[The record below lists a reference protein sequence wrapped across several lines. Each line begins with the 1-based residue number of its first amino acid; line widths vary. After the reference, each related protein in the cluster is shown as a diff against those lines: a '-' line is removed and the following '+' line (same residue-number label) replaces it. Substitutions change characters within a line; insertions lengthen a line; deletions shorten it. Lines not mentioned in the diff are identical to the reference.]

1 MRRSGLREVSGKE
14 LFPAILKF
22 YSKRADSCVVSG
34 ENPNPSPRR
43 VSLTG
48 AACHSNRSKCSRYPH
63 CCAPIAFEIAL
74 IANQV
79 RAGQELYEVLYCS
92 FL

>member
-48 AACHSNRSKCSRYPH
+48 AACHSKPFEMFPISALLRSYC
-63 CCAPIAFEIAL
+63 
-74 IANQV
+74 V
-79 RAGQELYEVLYCS
+79 RNSIDREPGQELYEVLYCS